1 MHTFTAK
8 MALPFWLKLDSL
20 PRETSENP
28 PTHSLAMAAVDLT
41 ANPPVEIPA
50 ALQAGIDKLSSP
62 FKTLLMGKVVP
73 YIIQHR
79 LGEDGYVTIEDL
91 ADCKDQWTSGTGIP

>member
-1 MHTFTAK
+1 MK
-8 MALPFWLKLDSL
+8 
-20 PRETSENP
+20 NP

-50 ALQAGIDKLSSP
+50 ALQVGIDKLSSP
-62 FKTLLMGKVVP
+62 LKTLLMGKVVP

-91 ADCKDQWTSGTGIP
+91 ADRWDDRKDQWTSGTGIP